1 MTSSLQSLRDQID
14 QLDATIQNLISER
27 ARCAQHV
34 AEIKKAE
41 GSTDTVCCHAW
52 QNRRIVC
59 DGAAAF

>member
-27 ARCAQHV
+27 AHCAQQV

-41 GSTDTVCCHAW
+41 GSADTVFYRPEREA
-52 QNRRIVC
+52 QVLR
-59 DGAAAF
+59 